1 MKIFVTGATG
11 FIGSNLVKRLLAEGH
26 EVTCYVRNIERAR
39 KILGHRVMLLQ
50 TTAFDNHMIA
60 TLERSDAVINLAGEP
75 IIKRWTKK
83 NKRKI
88 YSSRVD
94 LTSKLTKLMDTCQT
108 KPKVFISASAVGYY
122 GNRGNEILTE
132 KSSKSSG
139 WLSYLCGQWEK
150 SSYPTYPG
158 ILVDTKFVNLRTGIV
173 LGDGGALKKMLLPF
187 KLGLGG
193 VLGNGIQWMPWIH
206 IDDMVSIIIES
217 LSNNKIYGPV
227 NCVAPH
233 PVTNKEFTKQMGKA
247 LNRPTIFP
255 VPRFMLKIIF
265 GEAASVLLDSQR
277 VQPKLLIENNFKWK
291 FNKLSEALKDLL

>member
-26 EVTCYVRNIERAR
+26 EVTCYVRNTEKAR

-50 TTAFDNHMIA
+50 TTAFDNHMIT

-94 LTSKLTKLMDTCQT
+94 LTSKLTKLMDRCQT

-150 SSYPTYPG
+150 ASYPTYPG
-158 ILVDTKFVNLRTGIV
+158 TLVDTKFVNLRTGIV
-173 LGDGGALKKMLLPF
+173 LGEGGALKKMLLPF

-206 IDDMVSIIIES
+206 VDDMVSIVVES

-247 LNRPTIFP
+247 LNRPTIFT